1 MQQPIKIYKREA
13 LYINKR
19 HFKKEQL
26 DKLKED
32 YTFRFYEEKACKEC
46 EYLEDRHCD
55 ICDNCAAYKG
65 GTQLLKQVSINGNK
79 MVSFPAGKPKQLISR
94 LKKYRV
100 GQKFK
105 GVSKL
110 PNPEKVKAKRKI
122 KFLGELY
129 DYQPEAVQACIDRK
143 RGILKAPPRSGKC
156 IVEGSY
162 VMSEQGLTPIEDLF
176 KNYSLSKEHAT
187 EIPET
192 LSIATVKGEA
202 RTNYLYTKV
211 VDRTYNVL
219 TDNGIELGGTPE
231 HPVLVLA
238 PNLTYK
244 WVKMQDLK
252 EGDVLVA
259 SRRKQWLG
267 QGSALYK
274 ITTPLQKVGDSTEP
288 LQVPKEMTVELARLL
303 GYWVAN
309 GSLNTPGRMG
319 ISTNNEEIQ
328 KDFIKCV
335 QSVFPNL
342 KPKLRIPENGCAEV
356 VLHSLQLA
364 RFLEQAVGMK
374 FGKARHKA
382 VPSLLLKLD
391 PKYIK
396 AFLGAYTSCD
406 AYISRK
412 GIEYC
417 SASKELIKQLQILLS
432 YFGIVSYRT
441 TRKGY
446 ARNSR
451 NPKLRTYYELRLHS
465 AETKQLLKQ
474 IVLLKPVPKQHDKYN
489 TKDKV
494 PYVYSYLK
502 RIQGRYSVGA
512 KRQLRNGE
520 LVGKV
525 KLGGIFKRNK
535 RGLASTEYDYK
546 RHEQSN
552 INYDV
557 IKRLSA
563 KHTRKL
569 RKVFNTN
576 IYYTRVVSITE
587 SNKPKRVYDLSVPEL
602 RHFVANGLVVHN
614 TVMGTYL
621 ITELNGRALIVASQR
636 DWLVGFYETFCGSAT
651 QKPLT
656 DARGSG
662 VTTKEINA
670 SRRSGERFDIG
681 FCNTLEDFK
690 RHDIC
695 LATVQTFQSP
705 AGRKLL
711 QKIRSRFKICM
722 IDEVHYGA
730 APQFAKFISTMNVEY
745 LIGLT
750 GTDSRKDMRF
760 VLMRELI
767 GENVYEVK
775 KEMLQPHVR
784 LTRTKYKYLSKAR
797 QFNWV
802 NFVTNLE
809 NDKARLK
816 LIAETALRDVK
827 DKHMVLIPLARVK
840 AAKTLVDM
848 INNLAGE
855 TIAVQFTGSIK
866 KELRDKYIQDARN
879 YKIKVMVGQ
888 AKILSTGIN
897 IPRASAIYEVTPS
910 SNLENATQRIARI
923 LTPYEGK
930 PTPIL
935 RFFLDDN
942 NVRRNCYKNEWWKLI
957 RPKFKPIIREKDA
970 IIWNEYLKD
979 TKAKANYLE
988 F

>member
-32 YTFRFYEEKACKEC
+32 YTFRFYEEKACKDC

-100 GQKFK
+100 GLKFK

-143 RGILKAPPRSGKC
+143 RGILKAPPRSGK
-156 IVEGSY
+156 
-162 VMSEQGLTPIEDLF
+162 
-176 KNYSLSKEHAT
+176 
-187 EIPET
+187 
-192 LSIATVKGEA
+192 
-202 RTNYLYTKV
+202 
-211 VDRTYNVL
+211 
-219 TDNGIELGGTPE
+219 
-231 HPVLVLA
+231 
-238 PNLTYK
+238 
-244 WVKMQDLK
+244 
-252 EGDVLVA
+252 
-259 SRRKQWLG
+259 
-267 QGSALYK
+267 
-274 ITTPLQKVGDSTEP
+274 
-288 LQVPKEMTVELARLL
+288 
-303 GYWVAN
+303 
-309 GSLNTPGRMG
+309 
-319 ISTNNEEIQ
+319 
-328 KDFIKCV
+328 
-335 QSVFPNL
+335 
-342 KPKLRIPENGCAEV
+342 
-356 VLHSLQLA
+356 
-364 RFLEQAVGMK
+364 
-374 FGKARHKA
+374 
-382 VPSLLLKLD
+382 
-391 PKYIK
+391 
-396 AFLGAYTSCD
+396 
-406 AYISRK
+406 
-412 GIEYC
+412 
-417 SASKELIKQLQILLS
+417 
-432 YFGIVSYRT
+432 
-441 TRKGY
+441 
-446 ARNSR
+446 
-451 NPKLRTYYELRLHS
+451 
-465 AETKQLLKQ
+465 
-474 IVLLKPVPKQHDKYN
+474 
-489 TKDKV
+489 
-494 PYVYSYLK
+494 
-502 RIQGRYSVGA
+502 
-512 KRQLRNGE
+512 
-520 LVGKV
+520 
-525 KLGGIFKRNK
+525 
-535 RGLASTEYDYK
+535 
-546 RHEQSN
+546 
-552 INYDV
+552 
-557 IKRLSA
+557 
-563 KHTRKL
+563 
-569 RKVFNTN
+569 
-576 IYYTRVVSITE
+576 
-587 SNKPKRVYDLSVPEL
+587 
-602 RHFVANGLVVHN
+602 

-979 TKAKANYLE
+979 TKSKANYLE